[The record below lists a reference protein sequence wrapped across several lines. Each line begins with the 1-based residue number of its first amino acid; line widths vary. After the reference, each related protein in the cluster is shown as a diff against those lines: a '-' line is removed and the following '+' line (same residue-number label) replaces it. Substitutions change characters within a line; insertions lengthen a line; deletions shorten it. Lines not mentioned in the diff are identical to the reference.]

1 MASQLVY
8 FGPKPLQALNAKM
21 RHGFDEDYNS
31 EQFLLSLANNFYI
44 YFDDKRHN
52 ANGLPLLEED
62 KKLPAH
68 AKTYQPIADWKV
80 MKERQKTIAAA
91 VVLCLNLGVDPP
103 DVMKTYPCAK
113 LEAWCDPS
121 SYSDTKKAIEA
132 IGKSLQ
138 AQYETLSLR
147 TRYKQ
152 SLDPCVEEVKR
163 LCNTLRRLAKDER
176 ILFHY
181 NGHGVPQPTAS
192 GEIWVFNRGYTQYI
206 PISLYD
212 LQTWLGAPVVFVY
225 DCNSAGNIVHNFKKF
240 VQKRI
245 DDDNEGNHDES
256 APSPALA
263 YLDLLQLA
271 ACRSHEIL
279 PMSPA
284 LPADLFTCCLTCPID
299 ISLKWFIMQLPLKD
313 SYYPML
319 PRNSNGSVIVP
330 GKLTD
335 RRTPLGEL
343 NWIFTAITDT
353 IAWTSLLRP
362 IFKRL
367 FRQDLMVAALFRN
380 FLLAKRIMPHLNCN
394 PVSDPPLPESVRYHP
409 MWDSWDLAID
419 QVFAQLIKNNS
430 EASLDAPLDGFP
442 PQSSRAASTSSL
454 DQVKLQNGPSVAN
467 GVSNGSASNGVSNGS
482 VGSNHPSV
490 SGPSSALALSNY
502 QHSTF
507 FEQQLTA
514 FEIWLKYQGA
524 STKDPPDQLPI
535 VLQVLLSQVH
545 RLRALILLSK
555 FLDLGPWAVYLLLS
569 IGIFPYVLKLL
580 QSPAQELKPVLIFIW
595 ARIMAIDYKS
605 TQQELCKDKGY
616 NYFYLILNT
625 TPQNQIGAPGAPGG
639 AAANWSGQQS
649 NGALVNDD
657 HKAMS
662 AFILTLFIKDFKN
675 GQRLCF
681 SIELVTNCLRFIST
695 SENPL
700 LRQWC
705 CLLLSQLWL
714 KYPDGKWIIY
724 KDGYLSKFLELVN
737 DPIPEVRT
745 SIIVALTTFLTEPQ
759 DSQVPPDSPQKNPRS
774 GNGTAAAATNSGNFT
789 NSGNSSNSGNFSS
802 LANSGNSANPSSSA
816 TNMVAASSHNSSIVM
831 QNKPPISI
839 NSDLRKDE
847 LKQQDSKFANVI
859 LKLLGDGSTIVRK
872 EIVFFI
878 NRFIKIYEKFFLVV
892 AFNQLEEE
900 IVLLDNPNNLQ
911 EFRKKSPAYGSIFSS
926 VWKALLILS
935 EDPHVEVKELAETLI
950 DCVMVKLRKSEL
962 GGLVQEMQDCL
973 LSKSSVNI
981 SDNFKSAPLVSQP
994 MGTRSGKEN
1003 ERNQSPV
1010 RNGPNGHGAYGSNG
1024 ANLSGVNGSHDR
1036 NKSTLRNAASA
1047 GSLPRSASGIANGKD
1062 DQSEVSSI
1070 TSKLKS
1076 LGISSLFKTFQIDDD
1091 HEIKNLTRIL
1101 NPGPLPSQ
1109 YGAEYKPKTPQ
1120 YKARRLDVEPQ
1131 LPDTSGFFEYS
1142 CEYFQEP
1149 QMSKSEADEP
1159 GSKEYVR
1166 RLWRRNRN
1174 EQTIQETQP
1183 QKKIAIRGDWNRE
1196 LSILSNKT
1204 QPKLTRFMQFE
1215 KLLVCTDE
1223 KDTVT
1228 VWDWERKNVVTK
1240 FSNGNPFGTKIT
1252 DLKFLNEDDLPL
1264 VMTGTSDGVIK
1275 MYKNFH
1281 CESYDDDK
1289 PVQLVTAWRALTDL
1303 LLTSRISGLVSD
1315 WQQSRGSL
1323 LVSGDVKIIRV
1334 WDAPRELCIADIPAR
1349 SSSSITN
1356 LTSDQVA
1363 GNIFVA
1369 GFEDG
1374 TLRVYDRRLD
1384 SRESMVKLWQ
1394 GGRNGCKN
1402 MGRGAIRN
1410 VHMQRGGFRE
1420 LVSTLSDGYIN
1431 LWDIRNNDPVISFN
1445 SPERNIRAA
1454 DVHEHAPIIT
1464 TGSKSVNIWTT
1475 SGDVVATLKNPHD
1488 TYLNNR
1494 TANYISSIAFH
1505 PHRMMVATN
1514 YNQDGHINVYSCT
1527 DIVSEY

>member
-1 MASQLVY
+1 MASQLVC

-31 EQFLLSLANNFYI
+31 EQFLLTLANNFYI

-52 ANGLPLLEED
+52 ANGQPLLDVE
-62 KKLPAH
+62 KRLPAH
-68 AKTYQPIADWKV
+68 AKTFQPIVDWKV

-113 LEAWCDPS
+113 LEAWCDPGT
-121 SYSDTKKAIEA
+121 YSDTKKAIEA

-225 DCNSAGNIVHNFKKF
+225 DCNSAGYIVHNFKKF

-256 APSPALA
+256 APSPTLA

-279 PMSPA
+279 PMSPT

-313 SYYPML
+313 SYYLML

-353 IAWTSLLRP
+353 IAWTSLSRP

-394 PVSDPPLPESVRYHP
+394 PVSDPPLPESVRHHP

-419 QVFAQLIKNNS
+419 QVFAQLIKNNTTADPTADMLPVRPGPL
-430 EASLDAPLDGFP
+430 ASAT
-442 PQSSRAASTSSL
+442 ASTVSL
-454 DQVKLQNGPSVAN
+454 EQQPQNGVATDPSHN
-467 GVSNGSASNGVSNGS
+467 NINPLGTMSHSSNAVPTLTHTNSASS
-482 VGSNHPSV
+482 VPS
-490 SGPSSALALSNY
+490 AALSNY

-514 FEIWLKYQGA
+514 FEMWLKYSGA

-555 FLDLGPWAVYLLLS
+555 FLDLGPWAVYLSLS

-625 TPQNQIGAPGAPGG
+625 TPQNPIGAPGAPGG
-639 AAANWSGQQS
+639 AAVNWNALPAN
-649 NGALVNDD
+649 NVLVNDD

-724 KDGYLSKFLELVN
+724 KDGYLSRFLELVN

-759 DSQVPPDSPQKNPRS
+759 DSGPPDLPQKLSRS
-774 GNGTAAAATNSGNFT
+774 QNGGPSTMT
-789 NSGNSSNSGNFSS
+789 SSSM
-802 LANSGNSANPSSSA
+802 APSSTTSSA
-816 TNMVAASSHNSSIVM
+816 ISASQRNG
-831 QNKPPISI
+831 PPTSI

-872 EIVFFI
+872 EIIFFF
-878 NRFIKIYEKFFLVV
+878 NRFIKVYEKFFFVV

-900 IVLLDNPNNLQ
+900 IVLIDNPNNLQ

-926 VWKALLILS
+926 VWKALLILL
-935 EDPHVEVKELAETLI
+935 EDPHIEVKELAETLI
-950 DCVMVKLRKSEL
+950 DCVMVKLRTSEL

-973 LSKSSVNI
+973 LSKSTFNI
-981 SDNFKSAPLVSQP
+981 LDGFKAEPIRAMPLHDKNDTSHTANGSAAN
-994 MGTRSGKEN
+994 GTLKG
-1003 ERNQSPV
+1003 
-1010 RNGPNGHGAYGSNG
+1010 GATHLKHHVASTG
-1024 ANLSGVNGSHDR
+1024 NLGRAQNGSH
-1036 NKSTLRNAASA
+1036 
-1047 GSLPRSASGIANGKD
+1047 GRSD
-1062 DQSEVSSI
+1062 DQLDASSI
-1070 TSKLKS
+1070 TSKLKA
-1076 LGISSLFKTFQIDDD
+1076 LGISSIFKTFKIDDD
-1091 HEIKNLTRIL
+1091 AEIKNFSRIL
-1101 NPGPLPSQ
+1101 NPGPIPSQ
-1109 YGAEYKPKTPQ
+1109 YGAEYKPKTPR
-1120 YKARRLDVEPQ
+1120 YVARDLSLEPA
-1131 LPDTSGFFEYS
+1131 LPETSGFFEYS

-1183 QKKIAIRGDWNRE
+1183 QKKTAIRGDWNRE
-1196 LSILSNKT
+1196 LSVLSNKT
-1204 QPKLTRFMQFE
+1204 QPKLLRFMQFE

-1223 KDTVT
+1223 KDSVN
-1228 VWDWERKNVVTK
+1228 VWDWERREVVTK
-1240 FSNGNPFGTKIT
+1240 FLNGNPFGTKIT

-1264 VMTGTSDGVIK
+1264 VMTGTSDGVVKI
-1275 MYKNFH
+1275 YKNFH
-1281 CESYDDDK
+1281 CEGYDDDK
-1289 PVQLVTAWRALTDL
+1289 PVEVVTAWRALTDL

-1349 SSSSITN
+1349 SLASITN

-1384 SRESMVKLWQ
+1384 TRESMVKVWQ
-1394 GGRNGCKN
+1394 SARTGSRNT
-1402 MGRGAIRN
+1402 GRGAIRN

-1420 LVSTLSDGYIN
+1420 LVSASSDGYVN
-1431 LWDIRNNDPVISFN
+1431 LWDIRNSDPVVSF
-1445 SPERNIRAA
+1445 SSHEHNIRAA
-1454 DVHEHAPIIT
+1454 DVHEHAPILT
-1464 TGSKSVNIWTT
+1464 TGSKAVNIWTT

-1488 TYLNNR
+1488 TYLANR
-1494 TANYISSIAFH
+1494 TSNYISSVAFH

-1514 YNQDGHINVYSCT
+1514 YNQDGHINVYTCT
-1527 DIVSEY
+1527 DIVSDY